1 MNEPIVFKRSGLLA
15 SLQMLRN
22 VLPAM
27 TAVGMLL
34 GLGRLFRA
42 DMPSEFLMMGIVVA
56 VIAPIIMQLPPP
68 PSQQLMTARWSMI
81 AGLMVRWVALLA
93 TLLAVGYVAKVS
105 TEFSRAVVL
114 TWAVTTPALLIVLTV
129 VLDEFIRRFLV
140 DGSNVRSAVF
150 AGYNEASVALDERL
164 RKHPELGVK
173 VVGFF
178 DDRNV
183 DRLGAHGEGRMRGGL
198 VSMAEY
204 VRENGIEVIFVSL
217 PMRNV
222 QRVSNLLDD
231 LQDTTAS
238 IYYVPDV
245 FVFDLIQSRSGEIL
259 GVPVVALCETPFYG
273 YRGVIKRFMDLVIA
287 GLAVVMLSPVLGL
300 IAALIKAGSPG
311 PIIFRQRRY
320 GLDGTEIVVHKFRTM
335 TVMEDGPTI
344 RQATRD
350 DDRITPLGHV
360 LRRYSLDELP
370 QLFNVLTGTMSLVGP
385 RPHAVAHNEQYR
397 RLIKG
402 YMIRHK
408 VPPGMTGLA
417 QVKGYRGET
426 RRVEE
431 MQARIR
437 YDLEYL
443 RRWTPLLDIKIILQ
457 TAVMLLGDRK
467 AY

>member
-1 MNEPIVFKRSGLLA
+1 MNEPIVFKRSGSLA
-15 SLQMLRN
+15 FLGMVRN
-22 VLPAM
+22 VLPSVI
-27 TAVGMLL
+27 AVAMLL
-34 GLGRLFRA
+34 GLARA
-42 DMPSEFLMMGIVVA
+42 FGVQMSSEFLMMGIVVA
-56 VIAPIIMQLPPP
+56 VIAPIVIQMPPMPSEQLIA
-68 PSQQLMTARWSMI
+68 SRWPTV
-81 AGLMVRWVALLA
+81 AGLLIRWVALLA
-93 TLLAVGYVAKVS
+93 ILLAVGYAAKVS
-105 TEFSRAVVL
+105 ANFSRLVVL
-114 TWAVTTPALLIVLTV
+114 TWAVTTPAILVVMTV
-129 VLDEFIRRFLV
+129 ALDEFIRRFMF
-140 DGSNVRSAVF
+140 DPANARSAVF

-164 RKHPELGVK
+164 HSHPELGVK

-183 DRLGAHGEGRMRGGL
+183 DRLGAHGESRMRGGL
-198 VSMAEY
+198 ASMAGY
-204 VRENGIEVIFVSL
+204 IRENAIDVIFISL

-259 GVPVVALCETPFYG
+259 GVPVVALCETPFHG
-273 YRGVIKRFMDLVIA
+273 YRGVLKRFMDVALAGGAVIL
-287 GLAVVMLSPVLGL
+287 LAPLLAL
-300 IAALIKAGSPG
+300 IALLIKLGSPG
-311 PIIFRQRRY
+311 PVIFRQRRY
-320 GLDGTEIVVHKFRTM
+320 GLDGSEIVVNKFRTM
-335 TVMEDGPTI
+335 TVMEDGPVI
-344 RQATRD
+344 RQATPD
-350 DDRITPLGHV
+350 DQRITSLGRI

-370 QLFNVLTGTMSLVGP
+370 QLFNVLAGSMSLVGP

-426 RRVEE
+426 PRVEE

-457 TAVMLLGDRK
+457 TTVMLLGDRK